1 MGNFRPSTSWWVL
14 SSGGRARSIV
24 SVVVA
29 ALLFGACA
37 TPPNPS
43 TSPTTVA
50 PTPAPTG
57 TTTPSLSPTPDPT
70 DQIPEPSPDPPDAAW
85 GALDLPPL
93 VSTASLEP
101 TRQGPAGAAVDT
113 AFRLRSLDGTPVA
126 ELASALVSEPAVALR
141 ADAPKGDT
149 VILRPATGLAPGV
162 TYRFKL
168 LREDGTLA
176 GSWGITAAK
185 PLHVVGTLPGN
196 RSTEVPRNTGIE
208 IRFDQSGITADA
220 LKSFFSI
227 SPEVD
232 GRFEVHG
239 RVVAFVPSA
248 RLKPFTIYT
257 LTVRRGLP
265 LPGTGQILESDVVA
279 RFETSSADARA
290 TRMYLPAKLADSGT
304 RDKPVLGVT
313 FYRPNGNAKPP
324 ATLAVRVHRLGGMS
338 AAINAYGRLVTT
350 DDWARSGG
358 APIDTAGLPESLRAT
373 VPVRRFSNDDDDGQ
387 GWVRLPTR
395 LAAGWYI
402 ATFTFAGERH
412 QALIQVTDV
421 ATYAMVT
428 QTQTA
433 VWTND
438 IRTGKAIAAAKLTL
452 GSVSIGQTNADGLR
466 TAPTPAAAKT
476 LPGDTGPLVLK
487 VDAGVGRTMFVPID
501 RRSACYYCDGFG
513 PANSDDIDA
522 WWHVLALDRNLFRPT
537 DAANVWGIVRAR
549 DGGALPKALEVS
561 LAALDENWN
570 VGETVVT
577 ERPKPAATGAYIAKI
592 AFRDLPPGQY
602 RIQVRADGTIIDETW
617 MVIGSISKPGY
628 TLSITPSKRAV
639 LAGRLVTAAV
649 QARFFEGTPVA
660 GAALWVGFD
669 GYDER
674 DESPTPT
681 ATTALDGTASATIR
695 APHDQDEYEQWRLRD
710 VAAIPTLPEEASIG
724 ASEYVS
730 VFRSTA
736 LLRSDATL
744 AGSKLTVSGTVNDVA
759 FARLNAPGAIASY
772 DLDPYGAARPKATVN
787 LVITEVLP
795 ISRKTGTKYDFITKT
810 TTPVYDYTERLTEVA
825 RRNVRTANDGTFRLS
840 LTVKAGKRYYRIVAR
855 YVDELGRE
863 IRDDAYAIANS
874 TSDEDDDVYLAV
886 DGDQA
891 GERQYSIGDR
901 VRVVLR
907 GGHPDAAKD
916 RYLFLVSQRGLGF
929 AAVQPGPVFTT
940 MFREASVPNKQID
953 GVRFTGTGYEV
964 PGGYTASF
972 RVEDRRLKVT
982 ITPDATRYEPGGRAE
997 VTVRTTDLSG
1007 RPVAASVVI
1016 RAIDEKLY
1024 AIQAASDI
1032 DPLHA
1037 LYGYVSN
1044 GQIGTA
1050 WSHKPPMR
1058 AFEGGD
1064 TTGGGDD
1071 GRSDFRD
1078 FLVFRLVQT
1087 GADGRAKVSFD
1098 LSDDLTSWRVSAGA
1112 VDGALRAGTGTAYI
1126 PVGLPFFVEA
1136 TLAPE
1141 YLLADRPILRLRG
1154 YGSALSGGDAVTFAV
1169 SAPSLGMTS
1178 TKGSAAAF
1186 TAAQIPLPAL
1196 KLGDHEIRIEATSG
1210 TGAAQRRDVLIRTIR
1225 VVLSRSVQARN
1236 ASQRLDDGFVLTG
1249 GTTGLTTVLLSD
1261 AGRGRVLPLLLSLTG
1276 QETARADEAL
1286 AAELARRV
1294 LVDSFGSSAD
1304 SVGTSGTDL
1313 AAFQS
1318 PGGGVGL
1325 LPYDSTDLEL
1335 SALAALADDPGI
1347 DPAGLGR
1354 EFQETLS
1361 NSEATRERRIMAV
1374 AGQAALG
1381 EPVLDL
1387 ITAAAAEPTLT
1398 PTERAW
1404 LALAALAAGDE
1415 GLAGQLERAL
1425 LRDHGQRLGPWV
1437 RLTLQGRERSITT
1450 TAILAIVAAGLGD
1463 PLAADLDTY
1472 LDANQP
1478 RDTVLD
1484 LHRALAARAWVE
1496 RTPGEKAE
1504 ASLTVGGAT
1513 RQLKVE
1519 PDAPI
1524 WLTFTPAQLPTVRL
1538 ASTNGAILVS
1548 TRWEGPL
1555 DAASLEPAG
1564 RIRFERTGAPT
1575 RPIAA
1580 DAVVSVD
1587 FTVELG
1593 TDPGTGCWMVT
1604 DLVPSGLAPI
1614 AWSSTWY
1621 DDRSSRNTEGPWRIT
1636 GQRVEFCV
1644 TFDPERP
1651 VHRLHYVA
1659 RVVTPG
1665 SYRWEPAVLQSSLFL
1680 ERGIVLRAF
1689 DVEILSTK

>member
-1 MGNFRPSTSWWVL
+1 M
-14 SSGGRARSIV
+14 
-24 SVVVA
+24 
-29 ALLFGACA
+29 LFGACA

-43 TSPTTVA
+43 TSPSTVA

-57 TTTPSLSPTPDPT
+57 TTTPSLEPTPEPT
-70 DQIPEPSPDPPDAAW
+70 DQIPEPSPDPPDDAW

-101 TRQGPAGAAVDT
+101 TKQGAAGAAVDT

-126 ELASALVSEPAVALR
+126 ELASALVSEPPVALR
-141 ADAPKGDT
+141 AEAPKGDT
-149 VILRPATGLAPGV
+149 VILRPATALAPGA

-168 LREDGTLA
+168 LRDDGTLA

-185 PLHVVGTLPGN
+185 PLHVVGTLPGD

-220 LKSFFSI
+220 LKSYFSI

-265 LPGTGQILESDVVA
+265 LPGTGQVLESDVVA
-279 RFETSSADARA
+279 RFETTSADERA

-313 FYRPNGNAKPP
+313 FYRRNGDAKVP
-324 ATLAVRVHRLGGMS
+324 ATLSVRVHRLGDMP
-338 AAINAYGRLVTT
+338 AAITAYGRLVTT

-358 APIDTAGLPESLRAT
+358 APIDTAGLPETLRAT
-373 VPVRRFSNDDDDGQ
+373 IPVRRFSNDDGDNQ
-387 GWVRLPTR
+387 AWVRLPTR

-402 ATFTFAGERH
+402 ATFTFSGQRH

-438 IRTGKAIAAAKLTL
+438 VRTGKAIAAARLTL
-452 GSVSIGQTNADGLR
+452 GSAGLGQTNADGLR
-466 TAPTPAAAKT
+466 TAPTPASAKT
-476 LPGDTGPLVLK
+476 MPGDTRALVLK
-487 VDAGVGRTMFVPID
+487 VDAGAGRTMFVPVD
-501 RRSACYYCDGFG
+501 RRGVCYYCHDFR
-513 PANSDDIDA
+513 PADSDDIDA

-561 LAALDENWN
+561 LAALDEAWN
-570 VGETVVT
+570 VGETILT

-602 RIQVRADGTIIDETW
+602 RIQVRAEGTLVDEAW
-617 MVIGSISKPGY
+617 MVVGPIVKPGY

-639 LAGRLVTAAV
+639 LAGGLVTAAV

-660 GAALWVGFD
+660 GADLWVGFD
-669 GYDER
+669 GYDDR

-695 APHDQDEYEQWRLRD
+695 APRDLDEYEQWQPRD
-710 VAAIPTLPEEASIG
+710 VTAIPTLPEEASIG

-744 AGSKLTVSGTVNDVA
+744 AGSRLTVSGTVNDVA
-759 FARLNAPGAIASY
+759 FARLNAPGAAVGY
-772 DLDPYGAARPKATVN
+772 DIDPYGAPRTGATVH

-795 ISRKTGTKYDFITKT
+795 IARKTGTEYDFITKT

-825 RRNVRTANDGTFRLS
+825 QRNVKTSNDGTFRLS
-840 LTVKAGKRYYRIVAR
+840 LNVKAGKRYYRVVASYR
-855 YVDELGRE
+855 DEVGRE
-863 IRDDAYAIANS
+863 ITADAWAYG
-874 TSDEDDDVYLAV
+874 TWRGESDGPYLAV
-886 DGDQA
+886 DGNRDS
-891 GERQYSIGDR
+891 ERQYSVGDQ

-907 GGHPDAAKD
+907 GGHPNAPKD

-940 MFREASVPNKQID
+940 LFREASVPSKQID
-953 GVRFTGTGYEV
+953 GVRFTGTAYEV
-964 PGGYTASF
+964 AGGFTAGF
-972 RVEDRRLKVT
+972 RTEDRRLNVT
-982 ITPDATRYEPGGRAE
+982 ITPDATRYEPGGRVE
-997 VTVRTTDLSG
+997 VNIRTTDLKG
-1007 RPVAASVVI
+1007 RPVAASVVV

-1050 WSHKPPMR
+1050 WSHKPPRR

-1087 GADGRAKVSFD
+1087 GADGRAKVGFD

-1112 VDGALRAGTGTAYI
+1112 VDRALRAGTGTARI

-1136 TLAPE
+1136 TLAAE
-1141 YLLADRPILRLRG
+1141 YLVADRPILRLRG

-1169 SAPSLGMTS
+1169 SSPSLGMAA

-1236 ASQRLDDGFVLTG
+1236 TSQRLDDDFVLTG

-1276 QETARADEAL
+1276 QETARADEAI
-1286 AAELARRV
+1286 ASELARRV
-1294 LVDSFGSSAD
+1294 LLESFGSTVDAI
-1304 SVGTSGTDL
+1304 GMSGTDL

-1318 PGGGVGL
+1318 PGGGVAL

-1335 SALAALADDPGI
+1335 SVLAAFADDPRI
-1347 DPAGLGR
+1347 DPVGLAR
-1354 EFQETLS
+1354 LFAETIGY
-1361 NSEATRERRIMAV
+1361 SEVTRDRRIMAV

-1381 EPVLDL
+1381 EPVRDL
-1387 ITAAAAEPTLT
+1387 ITAAAAEPTLI
-1398 PTERAW
+1398 PRERAW
-1404 LALAALAAGDE
+1404 LALAAMAAGDE
-1415 GLAGQLERAL
+1415 ALARRLERAL

-1437 RLTLQGRERSITT
+1437 RLTLKDRETSITT
-1450 TAILAIVAAGLGD
+1450 TAILAIVAAGIGD
-1463 PLAADLDTY
+1463 PIATDLDAY
-1472 LDANQP
+1472 LDANP
-1478 RDTVLD
+1478 PKDTLLD

-1496 RTPGEKAE
+1496 RTPGESAA
-1504 ASLTVGGAT
+1504 ASLTVDGAT
-1513 RQLKVE
+1513 RQLTIE
-1519 PDAPI
+1519 PDAPV
-1524 WLTFTPAQLPTVRL
+1524 WLTFTPAQVPTVRL
-1538 ASTNGAILVS
+1538 ATTSGRILVS

-1555 DAASLEPAG
+1555 DASSLKAAG
-1564 RIRFERTGAPT
+1564 EIRFERRGAPT
-1575 RPIAA
+1575 RAIAA
-1580 DAVVSVD
+1580 DATVSVD

-1593 TDPGTGCWMVT
+1593 TDPGTGCWVVT

-1614 AWSSTWY
+1614 ASSTSWY
-1621 DDRSSRNTEGPWRIT
+1621 DDEDARGTEGPWRIT

-1644 TFDPERP
+1644 TFNAFRP
-1651 VHRLHYVA
+1651 VHRLHYIA

-1665 SYRWEPAVLQSSLFL
+1665 SYRWEPAILQSSLFL

-1689 DVEILSTK
+1689 DLQISSTK